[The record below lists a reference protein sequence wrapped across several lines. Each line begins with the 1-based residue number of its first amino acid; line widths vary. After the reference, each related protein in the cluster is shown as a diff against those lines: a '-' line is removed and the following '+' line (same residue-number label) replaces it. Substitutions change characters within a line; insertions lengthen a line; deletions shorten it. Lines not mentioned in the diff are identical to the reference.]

1 MDTSETASK
10 HKLSIV
16 QVPIGE
22 LKMAQYNPRKWEK
35 GAIDQLT
42 ESIKRFGLVDPILVN
57 SSPERKNITIGGHF
71 RLKVAKDLGYT
82 EVPVVFLDI
91 PDIEKEKE
99 LNLRLN
105 RNTGEFDFQKLKDF
119 DLDLLLDVGFDDS
132 DLSVIW
138 DEALGIEDDEFN
150 TKEELEKAQKDPQTK
165 TGEMFQLG
173 KHRLICGDSQDPE
186 IIKKLLGE
194 TKLDVI
200 YSDPPFN
207 LSYDYQKGLGKK
219 KKYDCEK
226 VDDKKTDAEY
236 RAFLEKTIQN
246 GLAHCKSNAHIFYFC
261 DQNYIGLLQDLYQK
275 NGIKNQRVC
284 LWVKN
289 NQNVTPQV
297 AFNKCYEPCVYGTV
311 GKPFLSDKSSNFT
324 EILNP
329 EICTGNRTLDDIE
342 DMLDIWLVKRL
353 PTTEYKHPTEKSPT
367 LHERPLKR
375 CTKPGDT
382 VLDLFGGSGST
393 MVACDQLGRKS
404 FLVEKDPAF
413 CDVIIA
419 RYIALNPQNDVNKLN

>member
-1 MDTSETASK
+1 MIKKSSVSASIR
-10 HKLSIV
+10 IV
-16 QVPIGE
+16 SVPIKE
-22 LKMAQYNPRKWEK
+22 LKVAQYNPRKWDK

-57 SSPERKNITIGGHF
+57 SSPKRKNITIGGHF

-119 DLDLLLDVGFDDS
+119 DLDMLLDVGFDDS

-165 TGEMFQLG
+165 TGEIFQLG

-186 IIKKLLGE
+186 VIKKLLGE

-226 VDDKKTDAEY
+226 VDDRKTDSEY
-236 RAFLEKTIQN
+236 RTFLEKTIQN
-246 GLAHCKSNAHIFYFC
+246 GLSHCKPNAHVFYFC

-275 NGIKNQRVC
+275 NGIKNQRVA
-284 LWVKN
+284 LWIKN
-289 NQNVTPQV
+289 NQNVTPQI

-329 EICTGNRTLDDIE
+329 EIGTGNRTLDDIE

-404 FLVEKDPAF
+404 FLAEKDPAF

-419 RYIALNPQNDVNKLN
+419 RYLALNPQNDVNKLN